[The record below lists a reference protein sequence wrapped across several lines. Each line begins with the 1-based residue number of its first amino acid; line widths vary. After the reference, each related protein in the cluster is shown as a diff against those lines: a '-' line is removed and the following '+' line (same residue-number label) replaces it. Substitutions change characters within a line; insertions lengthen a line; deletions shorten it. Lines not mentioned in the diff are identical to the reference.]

1 MQKLISAWNTF
12 WFDSF
17 DEKRF
22 RFFQIVFLATVLILY
37 GFRILDFEFLFSN
50 NGILPFEMLSNLPE
64 LLYNGLPIENL
75 VRNDIVSLCL
85 YAVFILLM
93 ALTLFYR
100 HIWLVALAIYILN
113 IAFLRRNPMSVYGVD
128 MVATFWFFYMAF
140 VNVKTKSMVWQ
151 GINSVMYRLI
161 QLQLCIIYAYSGFD
175 KVRGL
180 TWWTGD
186 AIWYAL
192 GNTQVASIDF
202 SFLAHT
208 PSILTL
214 LAVVTV
220 LWECYFP
227 ILIWIP
233 QIKKY
238 VIYIGVC
245 LHLGIAVMM
254 NLFEFSLVMLAAYP
268 LFMNKKMT
276 DDLYEWFKSKP
287 LTRILLGKS

>member
-1 MQKLISAWNTF
+1 MQRLLSLWNNF
-12 WFDSF
+12 WFESF

-22 RFFQIVFLATVLILY
+22 RLFQIIFLTTILILY
-37 GFRILDFEFLFSN
+37 GFRIMDFQFLFSN
-50 NGILPFEMLSNLPE
+50 DGLLPFSALSDLPE
-64 LLYNGLPIENL
+64 LLYTGLPVEYL
-75 VRNDIVSLCL
+75 VKNDIVGYGL
-85 YAVFILLM
+85 YILFILLI

-100 HIWLVALAIYILN
+100 HIWLIALVIYILN

-128 MVATFWFFYMAF
+128 MVATFWFLYMAF
-140 VNVKTKSMVWQ
+140 VNIKTKSIMWH

-180 TWWTGD
+180 SWWKGD

-192 GNTQVASIDF
+192 GNTQIASINF

-214 LAVVTV
+214 LAVITV

-238 VIYIGVC
+238 VIYIGVG

-268 LFMNKKMT
+268 LFMDKKMT
-276 DDLYEWFKSKP
+276 DQLYGWVQSKP
-287 LTRILLGKS
+287 VLKLLVR